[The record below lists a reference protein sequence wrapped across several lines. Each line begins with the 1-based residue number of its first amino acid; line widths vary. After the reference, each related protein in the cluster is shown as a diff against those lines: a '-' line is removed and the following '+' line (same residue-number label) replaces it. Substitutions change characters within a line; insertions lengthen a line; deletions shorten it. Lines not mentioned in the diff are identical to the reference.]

1 MSNEGD
7 LRRHARS
14 AKAAPLQLI
23 WKDRQGIDRFINGSI
38 IDISESGVRV
48 ELREP
53 LEKQTYVTM
62 QAAGLGLHG
71 SASVKSCSRKGM
83 KYVVGLEFSGGLKW
97 KPKGQTEPRP

>member
-71 SASVKSCSRKGM
+71 SASVKSCARKGM
-83 KYVVGLEFSGGLKW
+83 KYVCLLYTSRCV
-97 KPKGQTEPRP
+97 

>member
-38 IDISESGVRV
+38 IDVSESGVRV

-53 LEKQTYVTM
+53 LEKQIYVTL
-62 QAAGLGLHG
+62 QAVSLGLHG
-71 SASVKSCSRKGM
+71 SASVRTCARKGM

-97 KPKGQTEPRP
+97 KPKS